1 VGIQK
6 SSGKGFLMA
15 IARID
20 RLIIVGIIAV
30 SWSIFQMYTGFFGVL
45 APLQQRAIHLTFALV
60 LAYLITPM
68 KKSLPKDH
76 FYWDQL
82 LLAILSACV
91 GGYITHHHLG
101 LWQNVGIYTD
111 LEIGLAGVGI
121 LLTLEATRRIT
132 GLGLP
137 LIGLGFIIYE
147 MAGPFM
153 PSLLAHPGFALP
165 DILTYQFLS
174 LEGAFGIALGVSSA
188 FIFLFILYARF
199 LQSTGGG
206 QVFIDFAT
214 SLVGFVRG
222 GPAKVAV
229 VASCL
234 FGCISGSAVA
244 NVVGTGTFTI
254 PLMKKTGYKPHFAG
268 AVEAVASSGGQ
279 FMPPIMGSSAFIIAE
294 VLGIPYWKVA
304 LYAAVPAVL
313 YYLAIFF
320 MVDFEAAQTGL
331 VGIKRSELPRT
342 REVVKK
348 GWPTLISPLVLIY
361 LLAFLQWSP
370 GKAAVWAIVITFLT
384 SFLTPQLRMTLS
396 KFYESLREGALGA
409 IDTALACAAVGF
421 IVGSIL
427 QTGLAF
433 KLSSVL
439 IAISQGNLAILLVL
453 TMITSLILGMGLP
466 TVACYLVLAVMVGPA
481 LIKMGV
487 LPIAAHLFI
496 FYFGII
502 SAITPPVALAAYVGA
517 GIAGAKFLATGITA
531 TRLGSSAFIL
541 PFMFVY
547 GPQLILQGHWVD
559 ILESIVT
566 ATIGVYS
573 LSISLSGFFLQ
584 KVGWWE
590 KIPFGVAA
598 ILLIIPEFYT
608 DMIGLAIFGITAGL
622 HLMRRRALKSVQKSI
637 AILVKDE
644 PK

>member
-1 VGIQK
+1 
-6 SSGKGFLMA
+6 MA
-15 IARID
+15 VARVN
-20 RLIIVGIIAV
+20 RKAIVGIIAAA
-30 SWSIFQMYTGFFGVL
+30 WSVFQLYTGFFGVL
-45 APLQQRAIHLTFALV
+45 APLQQRAIHLTFALL
-60 LAYLITPM
+60 LAFLITPVRSSM
-68 KKSLPKDH
+68 SKDH
-76 FYWDQL
+76 LYWDQL
-82 LLAILSACV
+82 GLGILSVFA
-91 GGYITHHHLG
+91 GGYITYFHLE

-111 LEIGLAGVGI
+111 LEIIVAGVGI
-121 LLTLEATRRIT
+121 LLTLEAARRVT
-132 GLGLP
+132 GWGLP
-137 LIGLGFIIYE
+137 LIGLAFIAYE
-147 MAGPFM
+147 CFGPYM
-153 PSLLAHPGFALP
+153 PGLVAHPGFP
-165 DILTYQFLS
+165 FGEILAYQFLS
-174 LEGAFGIALGVSSA
+174 LEGAFGVALGVSAA

-214 SLVGFVRG
+214 SIVGFVRG

-313 YYLAIFF
+313 YYMAVFF
-320 MVDFEAAQTGL
+320 MVDFEAAKTGL
-331 VGIKRSELPRT
+331 SGIKRSELPRT
-342 REVVKK
+342 RDVVKK
-348 GWPTLISPLVLIY
+348 GWPTLISPIVLVF
-361 LLAFLQWSP
+361 LLAYMQWSP
-370 GKAAVWAIVITFLT
+370 GKAAVWAIVITLLT
-384 SFLTPQLRMTLS
+384 SFLTPQLRMTPS
-396 KFYESLREGALGA
+396 KLYESLREGALGA

-439 IAISQGNLAILLVL
+439 ITIAQGNLAILLIL
-453 TMITSLILGMGLP
+453 TAITSLILGMGLP
-466 TVACYLVLAVMVGPA
+466 TVACYLVLVVMVGPA

-547 GPQLILQGHWVD
+547 GPQLILQGHWVP
-559 ILESIVT
+559 IVESVIT
-566 ATIGVYS
+566 ATVGVYS
-573 LSISLSGFFLQ
+573 LSIALSGHFLNR
-584 KVGWWE
+584 VGWLE
-590 KIPFGVAA
+590 RIPFGIAA

-608 DMIGLAIFGITAGL
+608 DMMGLIIFGITAGL
-622 HLMRRRALKSVQKSI
+622 HIARRRASKRTHLPVT
-637 AILVKDE
+637 
-644 PK
+644 

>member
-1 VGIQK
+1 V
-6 SSGKGFLMA
+6 A
-15 IARID
+15 IVRIK
-20 RLIIVGIIAV
+20 RQTVVGIIAAC
-30 SWSIFQMYTGFFGVL
+30 WSVFQVYTGFFGVL
-45 APLQQRAIHLTFALV
+45 APLQQRAVHLTFALI
-60 LAYLITPM
+60 LAFLVTPM
-68 KKSLPKDH
+68 KSSMPKDRL
-76 FYWDQL
+76 YWDQVVF
-82 LLAILSACV
+82 ASLSVLV
-91 GGYITHHHLG
+91 GGYIAYYHLE
-101 LWQNVGIYTD
+101 LWQNVGLYTN
-111 LEIGLAGVGI
+111 LEMLLAGLGI
-121 LLTLEATRRIT
+121 LLTLEAARRIT
-132 GLGLP
+132 GWGLP
-137 LIGLGFIIYE
+137 LIGVGFIAYE
-147 MAGPFM
+147 WLGPYM
-153 PSLLAHPGFALP
+153 PQLIAHPGFPLTE
-165 DILTYQFLS
+165 ILTYQFLS
-174 LEGAFGIALGVSSA
+174 LEGAFGIALGVSAA

-206 QVFIDFAT
+206 QIFIDFSI

-229 VASCL
+229 FASCL

-244 NVVGTGTFTI
+244 NVAGTGTFTI
-254 PLMKKTGYKPHFAG
+254 PLMKKTGYRPHFAG

-294 VLGIPYWKVA
+294 ILSIPYWKVA

-313 YYLAIFF
+313 YYLAVFF

-331 VGIKRSELPRT
+331 SGIKRSELPRT
-342 REVVKK
+342 RDVIRR
-348 GWPTLISPLVLIY
+348 GWPTLISPVVLVF
-361 LLAFLQWSP
+361 LLAYLQWSP
-370 GKAAVWAIVITFLT
+370 GKAAVWAIMITILT
-384 SFLTPQLRMTLS
+384 SFLNPKLRVGLS
-396 KFYESLREGALGA
+396 KLYEILREGAMAA

-427 QTGLAF
+427 QTGMAF

-439 IAISQGNLAILLVL
+439 ITLSHGNLAILLVL

-466 TVACYLVLAVMVGPA
+466 TVACYLVLAVMIGPA

-517 GIAGAKFLATGITA
+517 GIAGANFLATGITA
-531 TRLGSSAFIL
+531 TRLGASAFIL

-547 GPQLILQGHWVD
+547 GPQLLLQGNWVA

-566 ATIGVYS
+566 ATVGIYS
-573 LSISLSGFFLQ
+573 LSIALSGYFLLRL
-584 KVGWWE
+584 VWME
-590 KIPFGVAA
+590 RIPFGIGA

-608 DMIGLAIFGITAGL
+608 DMTGLAIFGITAGL
-622 HLMRRRALKSVQKSI
+622 HIIRRRALKSVRQPVASLLKG
-637 AILVKDE
+637 E

>member
-1 VGIQK
+1 
-6 SSGKGFLMA
+6 MA
-15 IARID
+15 IAKINRG
-20 RLIIVGIIAV
+20 LIVGIIAAC
-30 SWSIFQMYTGFFGVL
+30 WSVFQLYTGFFGVL

-60 LAYLITPM
+60 LAFLTTPIKNSM
-68 KKSLPKDH
+68 PKDLLY
-76 FYWDQL
+76 FDQVCFS
-82 LLAILSACV
+82 ILSVFV
-91 GGYITHHHLG
+91 GGYISYYHLD
-101 LWQNVGIYTD
+101 LWQNVGIYSN
-111 LEIGLAGVGI
+111 LEIILAGLGT
-121 LLTLEATRRIT
+121 LLTLEAVRRIT
-132 GLGLP
+132 GWGLP
-137 LIGLGFIIYE
+137 IIGLAFIAYQGL
-147 MAGPFM
+147 GPYA
-153 PSLLAHPGFALP
+153 PGIIAHPGFSLP
-165 DILTYQFLS
+165 DILAYQFLS

-254 PLMKKTGYKPHFAG
+254 PLMKKTGYKAHFAG

-294 VLGIPYWKVA
+294 VLGLPYWKVA

-313 YYLAIFF
+313 YYLAVFF
-320 MVDFEAAQTGL
+320 MVDFEAAKTGL
-331 VGIKRSELPRT
+331 VGMKRSELPRT
-342 REVVKK
+342 RDVVKK
-348 GWPTLISPLVLIY
+348 GWPTLISPIVLVF
-361 LLAFLQWSP
+361 LLAYMQWSP
-370 GKAAVWAIVITFLT
+370 GNAAAWAIVITLLT
-384 SFLTPQLRMTLS
+384 SLITPELRITPS
-396 KFYESLREGALGA
+396 KLYESLSKGA
-409 IDTALACAAVGF
+409 IGAVDTALACAAVGF

-439 IAISQGNLAILLVL
+439 ITISQGNLAILLVL

-487 LPIAAHLFI
+487 LPIAAHFFI

-517 GIAGAKFLATGITA
+517 GIAGAKFLPTGITA

-547 GPQLILQGHWVD
+547 GPQLILQGPLVP
-559 ILESIVT
+559 ILESIFT
-566 ATIGVYS
+566 ATIGIYS
-573 LSISLSGFFLQ
+573 LSIALSGYFLQ
-584 KVGWWE
+584 KVGWVGR
-590 KIPFGVAA
+590 IPFGIAA

-608 DMIGLAIFGITAGL
+608 DMIGLVIFGITSGGYIW
-622 HLMRRRALKSVQKSI
+622 RRQASKTVH
-637 AILVKDE
+637 
-644 PK
+644 